1 MKAKNIVVTG
11 ASRGIG
17 LALAKK
23 FAAENHKILAISRN
37 IKTLQALAEKN
48 PNLSVLSKDITNKE
62 DLADVAHWA
71 KENWQGVDVLIH
83 NAGAIVN
90 KPFLEITNAEFFH
103 VYNVNV
109 FAVAALTKILHPYL
123 NKNAHVLAMSSM
135 GGVQGSV
142 KFPGLSA
149 YSSSKGAV
157 ITLVELLAEEFKE
170 EQIAFNALALGA
182 VQTEML
188 ATAFPGY
195 EAPNTPEEIARFIC
209 DFALNGHRFF
219 NGKVLPVS
227 ASTP

>member
-1 MKAKNIVVTG
+1 MSKNIVITG

-23 FAAENHKILAISRN
+23 FAIEDHKVLAISRN
-37 IKTLQALAEKN
+37 ITALKTLAAQF
-48 PNLSVLSKDITNKE
+48 PNVSVLSKDITKEE
-62 DLADVAHWA
+62 DLAHIAQWA
-71 KENWQGVDVLIH
+71 NENSKGVDVLVH

-90 KPFLEITNAEFFH
+90 KPFLETKTAEFLQ
-103 VYNVNV
+103 VYKVNV
-109 FAVAALTKILHPYL
+109 FAVAALTKILYRYL
-123 NKNAHVLAMSSM
+123 NKQAHVLAISSM

-142 KFPGLSA
+142 KFPGLTA

-157 ITLVELLAEEFKE
+157 ITLMEVLAEEFKE
-170 EQIAFNALALGA
+170 AEIAFNALALGA

-195 EAPNTPEEIARFIC
+195 KAPNTPEEIAQFIG
-209 DFALNGHRFF
+209 DFALTGHRFF